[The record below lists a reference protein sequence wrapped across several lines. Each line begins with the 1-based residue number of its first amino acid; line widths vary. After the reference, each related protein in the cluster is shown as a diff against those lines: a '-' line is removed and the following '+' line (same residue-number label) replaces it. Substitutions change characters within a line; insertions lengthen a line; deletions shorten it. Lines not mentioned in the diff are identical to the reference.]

1 VGESIY
7 NTREQPM
14 KKDRLQY
21 IIVVLITVTVYVTAA
36 KIGLTL
42 AFVAEQITVV
52 WPPTGIALCAVLLF
66 GYRIWPAIALGA
78 FIANI
83 TTNTPATASLG
94 IATGNTLEALVG
106 AYLLNRFVR
115 IQPALHRFRDIF
127 GLIFFGAMVS
137 TILSATIG
145 VLSLCITEMQ
155 PWERFGPLMGN
166 WILGDAMGDVII
178 APVVLTLFAAD
189 SRRRVAER
197 GLREFILL
205 VLVLSVIDVYVFGQ
219 RSPLGA
225 HYHPPDYAIFPVLIW
240 AALRFGTC
248 GTAICGFTTATIA
261 VLGTIQ
267 GFGPFTAGD
276 TNDNLISLELF
287 MFVAAV
293 TGLLMAVSE
302 TKRRMAEGLSHRSE
316 ERYRSLALASS
327 QVVWSANSAG
337 EVVEDLPTWRAFTGQ
352 TKEEMLGGG
361 WMRKIHPEDIE
372 HVVEVW
378 QRSLA
383 NGTPHENEFRALA
396 ADGTYRNVFA
406 RAVPVLERD
415 GRIREWVGT
424 LTDVTEKKKAE
435 HEIQQ
440 ANRRKDEFLAMLA
453 HELRNPLAPMRNAV
467 QVLRI
472 DPPRTQLQWA
482 RDVIYRQ
489 LQHITRL
496 VDDLLDASRIT
507 QGKIT
512 LQREKVE
519 LAALVARA
527 VETSR
532 PLIEARRHQLTVK
545 LPSEPIWLDGDP
557 TRLAQVVAN
566 LLNNSAKYTEEAG
579 QICLNGGI
587 VGNEVVLRVRDTGV
601 GIPANMLPHV
611 FDLFTQADRSLDR
624 SQGGLG
630 IGLTLVRNL
639 VELHGGRVE
648 ALSAGIAQGSEFVV
662 YLRALT
668 NASDAISVSP
678 ATIVPLAVGTAT
690 LRILVVDDNPDAAE
704 TLALLLQFGGH
715 DVRTA
720 HEGESALETAY
731 AFRPQVIVLDIGLP
745 KMDGYEVA
753 RRLRQD
759 PEMKKLFLVALTG
772 YGQDEDR
779 QRSKDAGFDHHLVK
793 PVDPAELQSVLTAIG
808 PHASTCERKVWVQ
821 HDGCERDCNALEH
834 KQPPVD
840 AAIIDAQ

>member
-1 VGESIY
+1 
-7 NTREQPM
+7 
-14 KKDRLQY
+14 
-21 IIVVLITVTVYVTAA
+21 
-36 KIGLTL
+36 
-42 AFVAEQITVV
+42 
-52 WPPTGIALCAVLLF
+52 
-66 GYRIWPAIALGA
+66 
-78 FIANI
+78 
-83 TTNTPATASLG
+83 
-94 IATGNTLEALVG
+94 
-106 AYLLNRFVR
+106 
-115 IQPALHRFRDIF
+115 
-127 GLIFFGAMVS
+127 
-137 TILSATIG
+137 
-145 VLSLCITEMQ
+145 
-155 PWERFGPLMGN
+155 
-166 WILGDAMGDVII
+166 
-178 APVVLTLFAAD
+178 
-189 SRRRVAER
+189 
-197 GLREFILL
+197 
-205 VLVLSVIDVYVFGQ
+205 
-219 RSPLGA
+219 
-225 HYHPPDYAIFPVLIW
+225 
-240 AALRFGTC
+240 
-248 GTAICGFTTATIA
+248 
-261 VLGTIQ
+261 
-267 GFGPFTAGD
+267 
-276 TNDNLISLELF
+276 
-287 MFVAAV
+287 
-293 TGLLMAVSE
+293 
-302 TKRRMAEGLSHRSE
+302 
-316 ERYRSLALASS
+316 
-327 QVVWSANSAG
+327 
-337 EVVEDLPTWRAFTGQ
+337 
-352 TKEEMLGGG
+352 
-361 WMRKIHPEDIE
+361 
-372 HVVEVW
+372 
-378 QRSLA
+378 
-383 NGTPHENEFRALA
+383 
-396 ADGTYRNVFA
+396 
-406 RAVPVLERD
+406 
-415 GRIREWVGT
+415 
-424 LTDVTEKKKAE
+424 
-435 HEIQQ
+435 
-440 ANRRKDEFLAMLA
+440 
-453 HELRNPLAPMRNAV
+453 
-467 QVLRI
+467 
-472 DPPRTQLQWA
+472 
-482 RDVIYRQ
+482 VIYRQ

-512 LQREKVE
+512 LQRERVE

-545 LPSEPIWLDGDP
+545 LPSEPVWLDGDS

-579 QICLNGGI
+579 QIWLNGGI

-601 GIPANMLPHV
+601 GIPANVLPHV

-662 YLRALT
+662 YLPALT

-678 ATIVPLAVGTAT
+678 DTIVPLAVGTAT
-690 LRILVVDDNPDAAE
+690 FRILVVDDNPDSAE

-821 HDGCERDCNALEH
+821 HGGCERDCNALEH